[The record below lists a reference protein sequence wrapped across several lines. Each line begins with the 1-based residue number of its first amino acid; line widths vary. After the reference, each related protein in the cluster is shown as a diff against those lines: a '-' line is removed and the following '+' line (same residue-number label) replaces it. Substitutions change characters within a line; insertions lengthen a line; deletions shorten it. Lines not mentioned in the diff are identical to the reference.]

1 MKATLLLSIE
11 MRERFCLLDSH
22 ANFWQYNQVSS
33 FFSLGKIFIKD
44 SLMLPKMTQKIWPFI
59 QCLMV
64 TRDVTLAMLKEARW
78 SLGLF

>member
-1 MKATLLLSIE
+1 
-11 MRERFCLLDSH
+11 
-22 ANFWQYNQVSS
+22 
-33 FFSLGKIFIKD
+33 
-44 SLMLPKMTQKIWPFI
+44 MLPQITQKIWPFI